1 MHEEIYV
8 GIDWGGY
15 EHQLCVVDGEGRKR
29 RELRLGHDRA
39 GLERLDAE
47 LEALGGQLP
56 VAVER
61 AEGILV
67 ERLLAAGHRVYPV
80 SPRIA
85 ARARERY
92 RVAPTK
98 DDVFDAYV
106 LADTLRHEHGR
117 WRPLAIPSHEL
128 AQLRGLVRDRQ
139 RILAEQVRVEAQ
151 LRSILESYHPA
162 AAHLF
167 SSIDRQ
173 ITLSFVR
180 RYPTPEQAERIGLGR
195 MERFLA
201 RESYRGRVPAPVLLG
216 RLREHLI
223 GASAGTVAG
232 RRPGALAYCD
242 LLELLNGTLDEFDR
256 AVAEALERHPDA
268 GLFRSFPGVGAHT
281 AAVLLAEIGE
291 DRERFPSAASL
302 LAEAGLAP
310 VTRSSGRTRRVRFRY
325 AANGHLRRAFMWWA
339 FTSIRLSP
347 WAREAYDAGRARG
360 LRYHRALRGLAAR
373 WGRVLWR
380 CWQDGASYDPE
391 RHLTERT
398 GA

>member
-1 MHEEIYV
+1 MHDEVYV

-15 EHQLCVVDGEGRKR
+15 QHQLCALDGAGARL
-29 RELRLGHDRA
+29 RELSLRHDREGLARLERELA
-39 GLERLDAE
+39 GLGA
-47 LEALGGQLP
+47 ALP

-106 LADTLRHEHGR
+106 LADSLRHEHAR
-117 WRPLAIPSHEL
+117 WRPLLAASPEL
-128 AQLRGLVRDRQ
+128 AELRALVRDRE
-139 RILAEQVRVEAQ
+139 RLLAEQIRVESQ
-151 LRSILESYHPA
+151 LRAILESYHPA

-167 SSIDRQ
+167 SAIDRQ
-173 ITLSFVR
+173 ITLAFVR
-180 RYPTPEQAERIGLGR
+180 RYATPEQAERIGLAR

-201 RESYRGRVPAPVLLG
+201 RESYRGRVPAALLLG

-223 GASAGTVAG
+223 GGAPGTVAG
-232 RRPGALAYCD
+232 RRRSALAYCD
-242 LLELLNGTLDEFDR
+242 LLELLNRKLDEFDR
-256 AVAEALERHPDA
+256 AVADALARHPDA
-268 GLFRSFPGVGAHT
+268 ALFSSFPGVGANT

-291 DRERFPSAASL
+291 DRERFPSAAAL

-310 VTRSSGRTRRVRFRY
+310 VTQSSGRTRRVRFRY
-325 AANGHLRRAFMWWA
+325 AANAHLRRAFMWWA

-347 WAREAYDAGRARG
+347 WAREAYQAGRARG
-360 LRYHRALRGLAAR
+360 LRYHRALRGVAAR
-373 WGRVLWR
+373 WARVLWR
-380 CWQDGASYDPE
+380 CWQDRRPYDVE
-391 RHLTERT
+391 RHLMGTQ
-398 GA
+398 G

>member
-15 EHQLCVVDGEGRKR
+15 EHQFCAVDADGRKR

-47 LEALGGQLP
+47 LEALGGRLP

-67 ERLLAAGHRVYPV
+67 ERLLGAGHRVYPV

-106 LADTLRHEHGR
+106 LADSLRHEHGR
-117 WRPLAIPSHEL
+117 WRPLRPPSAEL
-128 AQLRGLVRDRQ
+128 ARLRGLVRDRE
-139 RILAEQVRVEAQ
+139 RILAEQIRVEAQ
-151 LRSILESYHPA
+151 LRAILESYHPA

-167 SSIDRQ
+167 SSVDRQ
-173 ITLSFVR
+173 ITLAFVR
-180 RYPTPEQAERIGLGR
+180 RYPTPERAERIGPSR

-223 GASAGTVAG
+223 GASAGTIAG
-232 RRPGALAYCD
+232 RQPGALAYCD
-242 LLELLNGTLDEFDR
+242 LLELLNRQLDEFDR
-256 AVAEALERHPDA
+256 AVADALARHPDA
-268 GLFRSFPGVGAHT
+268 ELFHSFPGVGAHT

-310 VTRSSGRTRRVRFRY
+310 VTQSSGRSRRVRFRY

-339 FTSIRLSP
+339 FNSIRLSR
-347 WAREAYDAGRARG
+347 WAREAYEAGRARG

-373 WGRVLWR
+373 WARVLWR
-380 CWQDGASYDPE
+380 CWQHCTPYAAE
-391 RHLTERT
+391 RHL
-398 GA
+398 GAATTA

>member
-1 MHEEIYV
+1 MHEEIYA

-15 EHQLCVVDGEGRKR
+15 EHRLCVVDGEGRKMLER
-29 RELRLGHDRA
+29 RLGHDRA
-39 GLERLDAE
+39 GLAQLEAE
-47 LEALGGQLP
+47 LCALGGRLP

-67 ERLLAAGHRVYPV
+67 EHLLAAGHRVYPV

-106 LADTLRHEHGR
+106 LADTLRHEHER
-117 WRPLAIPSHEL
+117 WRPLRAPSAQL
-128 AQLRGLVRDRQ
+128 AELRGLVRDRE
-139 RILAEQVRVEAQ
+139 RILAEQIRVEAQ

-167 SSIDRQ
+167 SSVDRQ
-173 ITLSFVR
+173 ITLAFVR
-180 RYPTPEQAERIGLGR
+180 RYPTPEQAERIGLAR
-195 MERFLA
+195 MEGFLA
-201 RESYRGRVPAPVLLG
+201 RESYRGRVPAPVLLA

-223 GASAGTVAG
+223 GASPGTVAG

-242 LLELLNGTLDEFDR
+242 LLELLNRQLDEFDR
-256 AVAEALERHPDA
+256 ALADALARHPDA
-268 GLFRSFPGVGAHT
+268 ELFASFPGVGAHT

-291 DRERFPSAASL
+291 DRERFPTPAAL

-360 LRYHRALRGLAAR
+360 LRFHRALRGLAAR
-373 WGRVLWR
+373 WARVLWR
-380 CWQDGASYDPE
+380 CWRDGTPYRVE
-391 RHLTERT
+391 RHLEARAT
-398 GA
+398 A

>member
-1 MHEEIYV
+1 MHEEIYA

-29 RELRLGHDRA
+29 AELRLTHDRV
-39 GLERLDAE
+39 GLERLEAE
-47 LEALGGQLP
+47 LDALGGRVS

-67 ERLLAAGHRVYPV
+67 ERLQAAGHQVYPV

-106 LADTLRHEHGR
+106 LADTLRHEHER
-117 WRPLAIPSHEL
+117 WRPLRAPSPEL
-128 AQLRGLVRDRQ
+128 AELRGLVRDRQ
-139 RILAEQVRVEAQ
+139 RILAEQIRIEAQ
-151 LRSILESYHPA
+151 LRAILESYHPA

-167 SSIDRQ
+167 SSVDRQ
-173 ITLSFVR
+173 ITLAFVR
-180 RYPTPEQAERIGLGR
+180 RYPTPGQAERIGLAR

-201 RESYRGRVPAPVLLG
+201 RESYRGRVPAPVLLA

-223 GASAGTVAG
+223 GASPGTVAG

-242 LLELLNGTLDEFDR
+242 LLELLNRQLDQFDR
-256 AVAEALERHPDA
+256 ALAEALARHPDA
-268 GLFRSFPGVGAHT
+268 GLFASFPGVGAHT

-291 DRERFPSAASL
+291 DRERFPTPAAL

-347 WAREAYDAGRARG
+347 WAREAYEAGRARG
-360 LRYHRALRGLAAR
+360 LRFHRALRGLAAR
-373 WGRVLWR
+373 WARVLWR
-380 CWQDGASYDPE
+380 CWQDRSPYIAE
-391 RHLTERT
+391 RHLEARPT
-398 GA
+398 A

>member
-1 MHEEIYV
+1 MHEIYV

-15 EHQLCVVDGEGRKR
+15 EHQLCVVDGEGRTR

-47 LEALGGQLP
+47 LVALGTGLP
-56 VAVER
+56 VALER

-117 WRPLAIPSHEL
+117 WRPLRAPSAAL
-128 AQLRGLVRDRQ
+128 AELRGLVRDRE
-139 RILAEQVRVEAQ
+139 RILAEQIRVEAQ
-151 LRSILESYHPA
+151 LRAILESYHPA

-173 ITLSFVR
+173 ITLAFVR
-180 RYPTPEQAERIGLGR
+180 RYPTPAQAERIGLGR

-232 RRPGALAYCD
+232 RRRGALAYCD
-242 LLELLNGTLDEFDR
+242 LLELLNRQLGEFDR
-256 AVAEALERHPDA
+256 AVAEALDRHPDA
-268 GLFRSFPGVGAHT
+268 GLFASFPGVGAHT

-291 DRERFPSAASL
+291 DRERFLRAASL

-310 VTRSSGRTRRVRFRY
+310 VTQSSGRSRRVRFRY

-347 WAREAYDAGRARG
+347 WARAAYEAGRGRG
-360 LRYHRALRGLAAR
+360 QRYHRALRGLAAR
-373 WGRVLWR
+373 WARVLWR
-380 CWQDGASYDPE
+380 CWQEREPYVAQ
-391 RHLTERT
+391 RHLEART
-398 GA
+398 PA

>member
-1 MHEEIYV
+1 VHEQIYV

-15 EHQLCVVDGEGRKR
+15 EHQLCAVDGGGRKR

-39 GLERLDAE
+39 GLERLEAE
-47 LEALGGQLP
+47 LASLGERLP

-67 ERLLAAGHRVYPV
+67 ERLMAAGHRVYPV

-92 RVAPTK
+92 RVAPSK

-106 LADTLRHEHGR
+106 LADTLRHELAR
-117 WRPLAIPSHEL
+117 WRPLTPASAEL
-128 AQLRGLVRDRQ
+128 AELRVLVRDRE
-139 RILAEQVRVEAQ
+139 RLLAEQIRVEAQ
-151 LRSILESYHPA
+151 LRAILESYHPA
-162 AAHLF
+162 AARLF

-173 ITLSFVR
+173 ITLAFVR
-180 RYPTPEQAERIGLGR
+180 RYATPEQAQRIGLAR

-201 RESYRGRVPAPVLLG
+201 RESYRGRVPAPILLA
-216 RLREHLI
+216 RLRGHLV
-223 GASAGTVAG
+223 GAGPGTVAG
-232 RRPGALAYCD
+232 RRRSALAYCD
-242 LLELLNGTLDEFDR
+242 LLELLNGKLEEFDR
-256 AVAEALERHPDA
+256 AVAEALARHPDA
-268 GLFRSFPGVGAHT
+268 DLFLSFPGVGGHT

-291 DRERFPSAASL
+291 DRQRFPSAASL

-310 VTRSSGRTRRVRFRY
+310 VTQSSGRTRRVRFRY

-347 WAREAYDAGRARG
+347 WAREAYEAGRARG

-373 WGRVLWR
+373 WARILWR
-380 CWQDGASYDPE
+380 CWQDGMPYDLA
-391 RHLTERT
+391 RHL
-398 GA
+398 AAQQLA